1 MSKYISGGEKM
12 KKIIFILFTILF
24 LMETV
29 KADVF
34 YSDYGPF
41 SEYTENYIE
50 TSDLT
55 ITESERRYKI
65 YKEQIMNGNYYIE
78 GENPN
83 TLPFVD
89 KNNFVETEYSSWNK
103 VKPEEK
109 TNRDILEKTIY
120 EYQNMEGVRYIQ
132 MYAIHGS
139 NGGLRIREIEVYNGD
154 EKIPLTF
161 KCYNCTGDENILNDG
176 NVNDNLFIKND
187 SGWMTID
194 LNDYYALDNISFKIY
209 LYDDGSDVKTYSIKY
224 TKEEDFASQI
234 FAKGYY
240 KNYFT
245 SNSFDDIYPFIT
257 TINDYDIIFPEWEE
271 PVLSEKEVLETKTR
285 KVEICKMYSYRDLKY
300 YYFSKER
307 IYTDGYYMETNE
319 EYPFIDNNIY
329 KDFYRFKTRERIVIS
344 DNLKITSYDT
354 KLSDFILEST
364 ISDILIN
371 GEVDYT
377 KNGFYDVT
385 FELPFQSVQKK
396 VEVSILEND
405 YNLLLKELEEKEKL
419 LDEATSKNEVT
430 EKELNDLLLQIKENE
445 QLIKDY
451 EEQIKSLNNDL
462 SDNKELYKKIETL
475 MKEKEKLEKKV
486 NSLND
491 KITNLNKKLSDN
503 KILIDDLNNKIKE
516 YKAKEKELNKEN
528 KNLEKENG
536 NLLKKQEEYEKQISD
551 MDNLINSLKKQN
563 DEQLEK
569 LNNKNYEELVSK
581 VDIVYNNQ
589 NKTINEL
596 LNQISLLNS
605 KINNQ
610 NNSIDNLIKYNNEN
624 ANKYKNEVGQLQLL
638 LNEEKDKNHLKND
651 ELNVCLNN
659 EKSILSRYEK
669 SKRQIHQNQIL
680 FYIILFF
687 LIVFSMVT
695 LKKIN
700 KKF

>member
-1 MSKYISGGEKM
+1 M
-12 KKIIFILFTILF
+12 KKTMFILFMILL

-29 KADVF
+29 KAEVF
-34 YSDYGPF
+34 YSNYGPF
-41 SEYTENYIE
+41 NEYTENFVE

-65 YKEQIMNGNYYIE
+65 YKEQIVEGNYYIE
-78 GENPN
+78 DENP
-83 TLPFVD
+83 TYLPFVSKD
-89 KNNFVETEYSSWNK
+89 NFVETEYSTWDK
-103 VKPEEK
+103 IKPEEK
-109 TNRDILEKTIY
+109 SNRDILEKTIY
-120 EYQNMEGVRYIQ
+120 EYQEMIGVRYIQ

-154 EKIPLTF
+154 EKIDFTYA
-161 KCYNCTGDENILNDG
+161 CEECIGSENVLNDG
-176 NVNDNLFIKND
+176 MLNEELFLNND

-194 LNDYYALDNISFKIY
+194 LNGYYALDNISFKTY
-209 LYDDGSDVKTYSIKY
+209 LYDEGSDVKTYSIKY
-224 TKEEDFASQI
+224 TKEEDFASQM
-234 FAKGYY
+234 FVKGYY

-245 SNSFDDIYPFIT
+245 SKSFDDIYSFIT
-257 TINDYDIIFPEWEE
+257 TINDYDIIFPEWKE
-271 PVLSEKEVLETKTR
+271 PVLSEEEVSETKTK
-285 KVEICKMYSYRDLKY
+285 KVDVYQMYSYRDLKY
-300 YYFSKER
+300 YYFNKEKV
-307 IYTDGYYMETNE
+307 YADGYYLSSNE

-329 KDFYRFKTRERIVIS
+329 KDFYRFKIRERIVIS

-364 ISDILIN
+364 IPDILIS

-377 KNGFYDVT
+377 KNGFYDIS

-396 VEVSILEND
+396 IEVSILEND

-419 LDEATSKNEVT
+419 LEEVIIENET
-430 EKELNDLLLQIKENE
+430 AEKELNDSLLKIKENE

-451 EEQIKSLNNDL
+451 EEQIRGLNNAL

-491 KITNLNKKLSDN
+491 KIINLNKKLSDN

-516 YKAKEKELNKEN
+516 YKIKEKELN
-528 KNLEKENG
+528 KENG

-551 MDNLINSLKKQN
+551 MDTLINSLKKQN

-569 LNNKNYEELVSK
+569 LNGKTYEELVLK
-581 VDIVYNNQ
+581 VDTVYNNQ

-605 KINNQ
+605 KISNQ

-651 ELNVCLNN
+651 EINVCLNN
-659 EKSILSRYEK
+659 EKSILSKYEK

-680 FYIILFF
+680 FYIILFL